1 MDTFERSVSVAQS
14 VDFVRSRLQKR
25 KAELPAGRRARS
37 LVSTV
42 TTSPTKEL
50 DALVLGNSL
59 IGYGDKISL
68 ENMAVIENLITMS
81 RMEASYDVPGSSDP
95 KAWHHA
101 FVNCMADLG
110 CHIADNGYSKY
121 SNSMIK
127 LDLDNVM
134 VDIVQVAVEAAKA
147 TVPGASVLS
156 AVTNSTLDALKKEPE
171 AINLLNIESKQA
183 EGVRLSVIPVEQMH
197 NGIIVV
203 AIAAID
209 HQGESNNGGVLFV
222 DWKTFSL
229 DIFHGKTF
237 VTFNPAR
244 YAEIKT
250 DIEEYLG
257 IHRKEALI
265 KRFSRRK

>member
-1 MDTFERSVSVAQS
+1 MDTLERSVSVEQS
-14 VDFVRSRLQKR
+14 VDFVRSRLLKR

-37 LVSTV
+37 LVSSV

-50 DALVLGNSL
+50 DAVVLGNSL

-68 ENMAVIENLITMS
+68 ENMAIIENLINMS
-81 RMEASYDVPGSSDP
+81 RMEANYEVPGSSDP
-95 KAWHHA
+95 KAWYHA

-110 CHIADNGYSKY
+110 CHIADKGYSKY
-121 SNSMIK
+121 SNTLHKFDI
-127 LDLDNVM
+127 DNVM
-134 VDIVQVAVEAAKA
+134 VDIVKAAVDTAKA
-147 TVPGASVLS
+147 AVPGASVLS

-171 AINLLNIESKQA
+171 AINLLNIEAKNA

-197 NGIIVV
+197 NGLIVV

-209 HQGESNNGGVLFV
+209 HQGGSNDGGVLFV

-229 DIFHGKTF
+229 DIFHGKAF

-257 IHRKEALI
+257 VHRKEVLV